1 MLVFDSFAWVEYFA
15 GSKKGEKVR
24 DFVEDNKTI
33 YTPSIC
39 LTEISAKY
47 LRENEDP
54 ITRIKFIEKRS
65 ITVSLDSEIALLAG
79 QIKIEK
85 KLHTTDAIIYATGVK
100 KEGHV
105 VTGDPHFQGL
115 DKVIML

>member
-24 DFVEDNKTI
+24 DLVEDSKTI

-47 LRENEDP
+47 LRENADP
-54 ITRIKFIEKRS
+54 TSRIRFIEKRS
-65 ITVSLDSEIALLAG
+65 VISPLDSEIALLAG
-79 QIKIEK
+79 KVK
-85 KLHTTDAIIYATGVK
+85 VKNKLHTTDAIIYATGIHK
-100 KEGHV
+100 DAQI

-115 DKVIML
+115 GKVIML